1 MTLRFLSKHV
11 YWLLLIIPVFLLSCG
26 EYEYVRSA
34 YPAKKAV
41 PSSQTSIPIPAAIR
55 PGPLPVNI
63 IPALPLPPA
72 QIWLSPGCL
81 IDATALENSP
91 CTQQIIADVLQLQY
105 SPTGEIRECFNEDLK
120 MNIRFEIDSTL
131 PVYGTPSR
139 CILKRERDTGVQ
151 QTDSTTLNIRILLN
165 PNHLAK
171 STRLSIA
178 GSIIHE
184 MLHAYFFYR
193 CVDAAGDPVK
203 EQHLAIDLP
212 FLKPFYLYKQR
223 YVPGNHHEQM
233 AQHYIDKM
241 AAALKEYQLITEE
254 SLQPL
259 QLYSRRLGV
268 DDYYKAL
275 AWGGL
280 ASSVKGD
287 ITTAWT
293 AFKTS
298 RPKTAQLYEIIMSA
312 EHNCTVLSASKN
324 RCSD

>member
-1 MTLRFLSKHV
+1 MTLRFLSSHV
-11 YWLLLIIPVFLLSCG
+11 YWLLLIIPLFLLSCG

-34 YPAKKAV
+34 YPVKKAAYKV
-41 PSSQTSIPIPAAIR
+41 QPPTSLPAANK
-55 PGPLPVNI
+55 PGPVPLNILPAI
-63 IPALPLPPA
+63 PLPPA

-81 IDATALENSP
+81 IDATALDDSP
-91 CTQQIIADVLQLQY
+91 CTRQIIADVLQLQY
-105 SPTGEIRECFNEDLK
+105 SPTSEIRECFNEDLK
-120 MNIRFEIDSTL
+120 MHIRFEIDSSL
-131 PVYGTPSR
+131 LAYGTPSK
-139 CILKRERDTGVQ
+139 CILKRERDSGVQ
-151 QTDSTTLNIRILLN
+151 QTDSTTLHIRIILN
-165 PNHLAK
+165 PYHLAR

-223 YVPGNHHEQM
+223 YVQGNHHEQM
-233 AQHYIDKM
+233 AQNYIDKM

-254 SLQPL
+254 SLQPM

-280 ASSVKGD
+280 ASSVNGD
-287 ITTAWT
+287 ITSAWT
-293 AFKTS
+293 AFKAS
-298 RPKTAQLYEIIMSA
+298 HAKTAQAYEIIMSA